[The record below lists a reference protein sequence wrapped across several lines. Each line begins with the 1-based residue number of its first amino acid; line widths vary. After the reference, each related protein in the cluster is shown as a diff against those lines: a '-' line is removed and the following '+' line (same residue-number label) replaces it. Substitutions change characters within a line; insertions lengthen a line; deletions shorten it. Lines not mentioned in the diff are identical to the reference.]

1 MDINIA
7 LNMIDEYLLSADVN
21 KDWQN
26 CLNYVKWLMVHNK
39 ELIGSL
45 VVINE
50 SLREQLKEKQ
60 EFLDA
65 AISGQETL
73 QKYHHDATEIAYKN
87 GYEAGV
93 KEFAERITEVFLRY
107 AHLHSYAEGARKDY
121 IETVDGKEI
130 EMQSV
135 WDVITLRVNG
145 IAEYEEMSRLQ
156 KNIET
161 IEKERL
167 LTELEKDFRL
177 LAKELTGG
185 SEK

>member
-1 MDINIA
+1 MNEHDIA
-7 LNMIDEYLLSADVN
+7 
-21 KDWQN
+21 
-26 CLNYVKWLMVHNK
+26 
-39 ELIGSL
+39 
-45 VVINE
+45 
-50 SLREQLKEKQ
+50 EQ
-60 EFLDA
+60 
-65 AISGQETL
+65 
-73 QKYHHDATEIAYKN
+73 AYKN

-93 KEFAERITEVFLRY
+93 REFAEKITEVFLRY
-107 AHLHSYAEGARKDY
+107 AHLHSYAEMARKDY

-135 WDVITLRVNG
+135 WDVITLQRNG

-156 KNIET
+156 ENIEI

-185 SEK
+185 SENDIT

>member
-50 SLREQLKEKQ
+50 SLREQMKEKQ
-60 EFLDA
+60 ELLDA
-65 AISGQETL
+65 TISGQETL
-73 QKYHHDATEIAYKN
+73 QKYHHDATELAYKN

-93 KEFAERITEVFLRY
+93 KELAEMLKEKRY
-107 AHLHSYAEGARKDY
+107 ALEDY
-121 IETVDGKEI
+121 Y
-130 EMQSV
+130 
-135 WDVITLRVNG
+135 DVVFCEDIDEV
-145 IAEYEEMSRLQ
+145 
-156 KNIET
+156 
-161 IEKERL
+161 
-167 LTELEKDFRL
+167 
-177 LAKELTGG
+177 AKELTGG
-185 SEK
+185 SEE